1 MSSLLSHGHDVYFK
15 QKELNVAKNFQTQ
28 CWSYG
33 IYDNEA
39 NNYRYLFTCKNDDV
53 AKRQFV
59 AYAVG
64 SNDLFNETLE
74 LHRID
79 RIGSDIGDVEEDFL
93 VIVKYKDVD
102 KSVQQHRE
110 KTKKMVNNDIHN

>member
-1 MSSLLSHGHDVYFK
+1 MK
-15 QKELNVAKNFQTQ
+15 KEFNTEY
-28 CWSYG
+28 WSYG

-53 AKRQFV
+53 ARRQFI

-74 LHRID
+74 LHKLD
-79 RIGSDIGDVEEDFL
+79 KIGAEVGDVENDFRVL
-93 VIVKYKDVD
+93 MSYEHIDA
-102 KSVQQHRE
+102 SVQEYRE
-110 KTKKMVNNDIHN
+110 KTNKMINK

>member
-1 MSSLLSHGHDVYFK
+1 MV
-15 QKELNVAKNFQTQ
+15 KNFTTQ
-28 CWSYG
+28 YWSYG
-33 IYDNEA
+33 IYDFEA

-53 AKRQFV
+53 AKRQFI

-74 LHRID
+74 LHKID
-79 RIGSDIGDVEEDFL
+79 RIGSEIGEIEEDFV
-93 VIVKYKDVD
+93 VIAEYKDID

-110 KTKKMVNNDIHN
+110 NTKRMVKNDIHN

>member
-1 MSSLLSHGHDVYFK
+1 MEKDFV
-15 QKELNVAKNFQTQ
+15 TQ

-39 NNYRYLFTCKNDDV
+39 NNYRYLFTCKNDYV
-53 AKRQFV
+53 AQRQFI

-74 LHRID
+74 LHKLD
-79 RIGSDIGDVEEDFL
+79 RIGSIAGDIENDFSVL
-93 VIVKYKDVD
+93 VYYRDIDS
-102 KSVQQHRE
+102 SVRDYR
-110 KTKKMVNNDIHN
+110 KKQMK